1 MLVLGAVGPII
12 AAARRRGIQSRKHLL
27 IGGHMSD
34 GHQEGQ
40 DGPNSLEETTD
51 ASVTMQSDD
60 SKADAMAI
68 LVMFTAAVAFCV
80 FFISGWSFDL

>member
-1 MLVLGAVGPII
+1 
-12 AAARRRGIQSRKHLL
+12 
-27 IGGHMSD
+27 MSD

-80 FFISGWSFDL
+80 FFISGWSFDLWQYCSGPESLTRSRPSRTVCAPNR

>member
-1 MLVLGAVGPII
+1 
-12 AAARRRGIQSRKHLL
+12 
-27 IGGHMSD
+27 MSD

-40 DGPNSLEETTD
+40 DGRNSLEETTD
-51 ASVTMQSDD
+51 ASVAMQSDD
-60 SKADAMAI
+60 SKADAIAI

>member
-1 MLVLGAVGPII
+1 
-12 AAARRRGIQSRKHLL
+12 
-27 IGGHMSD
+27 MSD

-40 DGPNSLEETTD
+40 DSPNSLEENTD

>member
-1 MLVLGAVGPII
+1 
-12 AAARRRGIQSRKHLL
+12 
-27 IGGHMSD
+27 MSD

-40 DGPNSLEETTD
+40 DGLDNLEETTE

-68 LVMFTAAVAFCV
+68 IVMFTAAVAFCV

>member
-1 MLVLGAVGPII
+1 
-12 AAARRRGIQSRKHLL
+12 
-27 IGGHMSD
+27 MSD
-34 GHQEGQ
+34 GHEEGQ
-40 DGPNSLEETTD
+40 EGPNSLEETTD
-51 ASVTMQSDD
+51 ASVTMQRDD

>member
-1 MLVLGAVGPII
+1 
-12 AAARRRGIQSRKHLL
+12 
-27 IGGHMSD
+27 MSD

-40 DGPNSLEETTD
+40 DGPNRLEETTD
-51 ASVTMQSDD
+51 APVKMQSDD
-60 SKADAMAI
+60 SKADAVAI

>member
-1 MLVLGAVGPII
+1 
-12 AAARRRGIQSRKHLL
+12 
-27 IGGHMSD
+27 MSD

-51 ASVTMQSDD
+51 TSVTMHSDD

-68 LVMFTAAVAFCV
+68 LVMFTAALAFCV